1 MKKNLTRIL
10 SLLLVLVLMVGVLP
24 VSALAD
30 GWDLTGELDTEQL
43 LERAEPVEMQAS
55 ATVPYRIVH
64 LDCGRKYFSVENIKK
79 LIDTMTNYGYNQLQL
94 AFGNG
99 GCRFLLDDM
108 SLSFAGTTM
117 TSDTVKT
124 NITNGNISFN
134 GDSRYLTESEM
145 DSIIAYANNKGIE
158 IVPMLNMPGHATAIV
173 YDTSY
178 ASNGN
183 LNVNSEAARNYGA
196 ALLAKY
202 VTYFK
207 GQGCKYFHFGSDESG
222 YSGTD
227 MTAFLTACAKVITDA
242 GMTPRAFNDATNV
255 ATMPKSVQITYWHK
269 ETQSQY
275 AFALNAAGYQMI
287 NTHGRWYYVIKSDQG
302 PSEAG
307 TKYWN
312 GTVNTS
318 EVSVELPVMKAEKM
332 DGKWVGINEYF
343 DFEPPYGSIISNS
356 LGTMFCIWCDASQ
369 DSYLTDSDV
378 ISENENYGALY
389 QLEKMAEHYWPG
401 DIKIPGSTAPTVTL
415 QDGSALPAA
424 IKVGE
429 ALSLKASKTVS
440 WTTSDNSVIE
450 LTSDNSV
457 IELTSAAN
465 GESKTIEG
473 TNVLATAKK
482 AGTAIITVTDEDG
495 NTAFY
500 TITVQDASQ
509 AETVNVALTVG
520 ESTTFDVD
528 SSVNAGSYITG
539 DNEYIATAEV
549 ARVEGVTETTV
560 STIKATTV
568 EDGASYI
575 MRVYNT
581 NYALTTNTGKSDWGT
596 RTLAFETYTAA
607 EDDNVWTLEASAG
620 GYKLKSATGYLVLGT
635 GNNTAYTDTTGEIFT
650 LTSTSTGWTVKNPS
664 DKYINAL
671 GGIENLTAGG
681 WSGDGTRFDLYKVTK
696 ATDESSTLTITG
708 VGESTTDVTVG
719 NVTYHITVTAPSKTD
734 STTLSHGGSF
744 TLPNGAADVT
754 VTSGREYVTVNGA
767 TITAGNTDGTA
778 TITYT
783 VKNGGGYVTARYTH
797 TVTVS
802 AINFGSIEPLKV
814 QLWITNT
821 WVGADAPPT
830 SLQIVNVSAAEANKE
845 DGVALRSFVPSPAYR
860 TDNADIPVIY
870 WKGVALH
877 GEKPVK
883 QGADLSTNH
892 GDIFTTIRYWE
903 SSWQYLNNNVWTTI
917 DTSDNDNADTIVAY
931 YLETNDVSPEITTAA
946 QHYGNPPTNDPEN
959 TETQYGLTAFAVVYP
974 DGTLSRTEEEMYRT
988 GMLRGFWGGSQY
1000 DLGTI
1005 YAENNS
1011 TYRVSKMTV
1020 TWGAHIRGTSR
1031 TEWYTESTGYGG
1043 NQGNAYGT
1051 TWGINW
1057 EKKTNSAGVKWYD
1070 ETTYWRY
1077 GDSDIPMIDGDKLG
1091 LKITT
1096 ERNAALV
1103 LIYLEVVE
1111 TENTLSVVYWDDNA
1125 NSQITTNPMPLRIVV
1140 KPNVTFLNGIQNSGE
1155 IHPGDITLSDEA
1167 YIENSSGATQKF
1179 NKELSTVP
1187 GVGGA
1192 YLSGMYKYVGAKVSE
1207 DGLTLTLHFDLNEA
1221 QYQQT
1226 FVVDFGLPL
1235 VIRATDFGLENTN
1248 QIESVSLE
1256 RGNETLTHEG
1266 TYGTATIAGDYQTV
1280 TYTLK
1285 KPLGSGRATIPLFV
1299 TYQGQAEP
1307 KLFQA
1312 HVIPASNVLY
1322 EENFLT
1328 PDAGSEWTRGTT
1340 SSAPTDPQETQK
1352 VVSVD
1357 ENLKFN
1363 VFGFDGV
1370 YDDKI
1375 GETGVWKADNLD
1387 SSKLTAPLTTS
1398 FYGNGFDLIGNCGQN
1413 TGRVLMI
1420 ISPADGSKS
1429 GARVIDVDTR
1439 YNGDSLYQVPLA
1451 HVEFNNDAAYN
1462 VKIWASGLDKTTAS
1476 TSRTATASL
1485 MDTYSAADDALLQS
1499 LVQSYGLSM
1508 SDVEHVTMSNV
1519 IPASGAA
1526 DVSLY
1531 GMPSAAALTAEPQT
1545 NVEHQ
1550 QGTHVEIDSFRVY
1563 RTTDKDDDI
1572 AGKYPVAE
1580 QGIVYNNILD
1590 VVKGQIIAF
1599 TEGNSNTTIQIT
1611 DYEAAGGPQNEIY
1624 IGKGQAISFRVE
1636 GATEIQV
1643 SLRAVTNAPAK
1654 WATSENGGAV
1664 STISTNTEMY
1674 YTITKDTSD
1683 NFVIANRGDA
1693 LLAIGNVKLP
1703 SGAKTMSASEIDEDA
1718 LRASLCAALGLS
1730 AEQPQAF
1737 QPMTFTARAT
1747 TLPMLRNKRVSVLIT
1762 ISNDVSYVTVNGVKY
1777 TPSRYYAS
1785 WQKTRLIQFGET
1797 LGKYE
1802 SKTYTIIAYD
1812 ANGVASAPITV
1823 NG

>member
-108 SLSFAGTTM
+108 SLSFAETTM

-124 NITNGNISFN
+124 NITNGNNSFN
-134 GDSRYLTESEM
+134 GDSRYLTQSDM

-173 YDTSY
+173 YNTSY

-183 LNVNSEAARNYGA
+183 LNVNTEAARNYGT

-222 YSGTD
+222 YSGGN

-269 ETQSQY
+269 ETQSKY
-275 AFALNAAGYQMI
+275 ASALDYAGYKMI
-287 NTHGRWYYVIKSDQG
+287 NTHGRWYYVIKSNQG
-302 PSEAG
+302 ASEEG

-312 GTVNTS
+312 GTVQTAK
-318 EVSVELPVMKAEKM
+318 VSVELPVMKAEKM
-332 DGKWVGINEYF
+332 DGRWVGINEYF
-343 DFEPPYGSIISNS
+343 DMEPPFGTTISNS

-389 QLEKMAEHYWPG
+389 QLEKMAEHYWPD

-415 QDGSALPAA
+415 QDGAPVPASVILGTRLTLTA
-424 IKVGE
+424 NTSV
-429 ALSLKASKTVS
+429 T
-440 WTTSDNSVIE
+440 WTTTDSSVLD
-450 LTSDNSV
+450 LTVPSQ
-457 IELTSAAN
+457 TSATK
-465 GESKTIEG
+465 SVEG
-473 TNVLATAKK
+473 TEAVAVAV
-482 AGTAIITVTDEDG
+482 GTGNAEIQVRDADG
-495 NTAFY
+495 NTSTYPIAVAQNA
-500 TITVQDASQ
+500 TQQD
-509 AETVNVALTVG
+509 VFLTVG
-520 ESTTFDVD
+520 EERTFKV
-528 SSVNAGSYITG
+528 SPSVSAASYITG
-539 DNEYIATAEV
+539 NEAHIAKAAVTAGAAQEPKLQ
-549 ARVEGVTETTV
+549 AVTSIE
-560 STIKATTV
+560 S
-568 EDGASYI
+568 
-575 MRVYNT
+575 
-581 NYALTTNTGKSDWGT
+581 GKSYLILNQRKNLLLTASSTRWTTKGT
-596 RTLAFETYTAA
+596 NCLLLNGDASTSSSDKWMLTGSGTTYTAKF
-607 EDDNVWTLEASAG
+607 EGNE
-620 GYKLKSATGYLVLGT
+620 KYLNIGE
-635 GNNTAYTDTTGEIFT
+635 NTASMSNTSNSLTFRYNNDGYWNISYNDYYLNNLGDTT
-650 LTSTSTGWTVKNPS
+650 
-664 DKYINAL
+664 A
-671 GGIENLTAGG
+671 AGG
-681 WSGDGTRFDLYKVTK
+681 WRDSAAPTDAGSRWTIYEIVAGTPT
-696 ATDESSTLTITG
+696 SNTLTITA
-708 VGESTTDVTVG
+708 VGEGDKSVVIGDVTY
-719 NVTYHITVTAPSKTD
+719 NIHVTAPSKTD

-754 VTSGREYVTVNGA
+754 VTSGHAYVTVNGA
-767 TITAGNTDGTA
+767 TITAGKTDGTA

-783 VKNGGGYVTARYTH
+783 VKNDGGYVTARYTH

-802 AINFGSIEPLKV
+802 AIDFGNIESLPV

-821 WVGADAPPT
+821 WVGANSAPT
-830 SLQIVNVSAAEANKE
+830 SLQTVNIPARDAYSEA
-845 DGVALRSFVPSPAYR
+845 GVALSQFVPSTGYKKDGGDVR
-860 TDNADIPVIY
+860 VVY
-870 WKGVALH
+870 WKGVTLH
-877 GEKPVK
+877 NGIVPVE
-883 QGADLSTNH
+883 QGTDCSNS
-892 GDIFTTIRYWE
+892 GDNFTTIRYWNNA
-903 SSWQYLNNNVWTTI
+903 WQYLNGTEWTTI
-917 DTSDNDNADTIVAY
+917 ETTDTIVAY
-931 YLETNDVSPEITTAA
+931 YLQLNNVSPEITTGTKD
-946 QHYGNPPTNDPEN
+946 YGNPPTAHPGKGN
-959 TETQYGLTAFAVVYP
+959 YGLTAFAVVYP
-974 DGTLSRTEEEMYRT
+974 DGTLSRTEQQMYET
-988 GMLRGFWGGSQY
+988 GMVCGFWGNTSYGF
-1000 DLGTI
+1000 GTI

-1011 TYRVSKMTV
+1011 TYRISKMTV
-1020 TWGAHIRGTSR
+1020 TWGANMLGISGDN
-1031 TEWYTESTGYGG
+1031 WYVGDKTDP
-1043 NQGNAYGT
+1043 YGT

-1057 EKKTNSAGVKWYD
+1057 EKKTNSAGAKWYN
-1070 ETTYWRY
+1070 ETTYWKY

-1091 LKITT
+1091 LRITT
-1096 ERNAALV
+1096 EKNAALV

-1125 NSQITTNPMPLRIVV
+1125 NSQITTNPMPLPIVV

-1235 VIRATDFGLENTN
+1235 VIRATDFGLENTDRI
-1248 QIESVSLE
+1248 QSVSLE
-1256 RGNETLTHEG
+1256 RGNLTLTHEG
-1266 TYGTATIAGDYQTV
+1266 TYGTATIADNYQTV

-1299 TYQGQAEP
+1299 RYQNETEP
-1307 KLFQA
+1307 RLFQA
-1312 HVIPASNVLY
+1312 HVIPASNILY

-1328 PDAGSEWTRGTT
+1328 QAEDTNANRLPWALDTAGSLGSTKQATHKNDVE
-1340 SSAPTDPQETQK
+1340 AI
-1352 VVSVD
+1352 
-1357 ENLKFN
+1357 
-1363 VFGFDGV
+1363 FG
-1370 YDDKI
+1370 YDDAYKNS
-1375 GETGVWKADNLD
+1375 TGSNGAWKVSNLSKE
-1387 SSKLTAPLTTS
+1387 SSVSKPLTAE
-1398 FYGNGFDLIGNCGQN
+1398 FYGNALDVIGTCDAN
-1413 TGRVLMI
+1413 TAMLMMI
-1420 ISPADGSKS
+1420 ISNVDNPSAAKKP
-1429 GARVIDVDTR
+1429 VLVDTR
-1439 YNGDSLYQVPLA
+1439 YNGGTLNQVPFA
-1451 HVEFNNDAAYN
+1451 HVELESDAHYSVMIRAYYAPA
-1462 VKIWASGLDKTTAS
+1462 IAASNTNTAATFGAVSAISDFAASASYADQAVWSQMAHDLAEDGLSLDDVEFVRFDDTAS
-1476 TSRTATASL
+1476 AAQTDSFAVYADL
-1485 MDTYSAADDALLQS
+1485 YSVQQPARPEGTNLAIDA
-1499 LVQSYGLSM
+1499 
-1508 SDVEHVTMSNV
+1508 
-1519 IPASGAA
+1519 
-1526 DVSLY
+1526 
-1531 GMPSAAALTAEPQT
+1531 
-1545 NVEHQ
+1545 
-1550 QGTHVEIDSFRVY
+1550 FRVY
-1563 RTTDKDDDI
+1563 RSSDSNDAIGEKYI
-1572 AGKYPVAE
+1572 ASE
-1580 QGIVYNNILD
+1580 QNIVYNNILD
-1590 VVKGQIIAF
+1590 VVMGKIVAF
-1599 TEGNSNTTIQIT
+1599 TEGDPAKEIAIT

-1624 IGKGQAISFRVE
+1624 LPSGQSVGFKVDNAVD
-1636 GATEIQV
+1636 TIQV
-1643 SLRAVTNAPAK
+1643 SLRAVQG
-1654 WATSENGGAV
+1654 ATSWADATTGENPTA
-1664 STISTNTEMY
+1664 ISSNTEMY
-1674 YTITKDTSD
+1674 YTVHADANGVFTIT
-1683 NFVIANRGDA
+1683 NRGTG

-1703 SGAKTMSASEIDEDA
+1703 SNAKTTSASEIDEDA

-1737 QPMTFTARAT
+1737 QPKTFTARAT

>member
-108 SLSFAGTTM
+108 SLSFAETTM

-124 NITNGNISFN
+124 NITNGNNSFN
-134 GDSRYLTESEM
+134 GDSRYLTQSDM

-173 YDTSY
+173 YNTSY

-183 LNVNSEAARNYGA
+183 LNVNTEAARNYGT

-222 YSGTD
+222 YSGGN

-255 ATMPKSVQITYWHK
+255 ATMPQNVQITYWHK
-269 ETQSQY
+269 ENQSKY
-275 AFALNAAGYQMI
+275 AYELDNAGYQMI
-287 NTHGRWYYVIKSDQG
+287 NTHGRWYYVIKSNQG
-302 PSEAG
+302 SSEEG

-312 GTVNTS
+312 GTVQTS

-332 DGKWVGINEYF
+332 DGRWVGINEYF
-343 DFEPPYGSIISNS
+343 DMEPPFGTTISNS

-389 QLEKMAEHYWPG
+389 QLEKMAEHYWPD

-415 QDGSALPAA
+415 QDGAPVPASVILGTRLTLTA
-424 IKVGE
+424 NTSV
-429 ALSLKASKTVS
+429 T
-440 WTTSDNSVIE
+440 WTTTDSSVLD
-450 LTSDNSV
+450 LTVPSQTRATKSV
-457 IELTSAAN
+457 
-465 GESKTIEG
+465 EG
-473 TNVLATAKK
+473 TEAVAVAV
-482 AGTAIITVTDEDG
+482 GTGNAEIQVRDADG
-495 NTAFY
+495 NTSTYPIAVAQNA
-500 TITVQDASQ
+500 TQQD
-509 AETVNVALTVG
+509 VFLTVG
-520 ESTTFDVD
+520 QERTFEV
-528 SSVNAGSYITG
+528 SPSVSAASYITG
-539 DNEYIATAEV
+539 NEAYIATA
-549 ARVEGVTETTV
+549 AVT
-560 STIKATTV
+560 A
-568 EDGASYI
+568 GAAQEPKLQAVTSI
-575 MRVYNT
+575 ES
-581 NYALTTNTGKSDWGT
+581 GKSYLILNQRKNLLLTANSTTWTPKWTSYSCLLLSGAASTSSSDKWMLTGSGT
-596 RTLAFETYTAA
+596 TYTAKF
-607 EDDNVWTLEASAG
+607 ESSGTYLNISNNSASTSITSNSLTFK
-620 GYKLKSATGYLVLGT
+620 YNNTGYWNISYNDYYLNNLG
-635 GNNTAYTDTTGEIFT
+635 DTT
-650 LTSTSTGWTVKNPS
+650 
-664 DKYINAL
+664 A
-671 GGIENLTAGG
+671 AGG
-681 WSGDGTRFDLYKVTK
+681 WRDSAAPTDPGSRWTIYEIVAGTPT
-696 ATDESSTLTITG
+696 SNTLTITA
-708 VGESTTDVTVG
+708 VGAGDKSVVIGDVTY
-719 NVTYHITVTAPSKTD
+719 NIHVTAPSKTD

-754 VTSGREYVTVNGA
+754 VTSGTAYVTVNGA

-778 TITYT
+778 TITYK

-802 AINFGSIEPLKV
+802 AINFDNIEPLPV

-821 WVGADAPPT
+821 WVGAGAPPT

-860 TDNADIPVIY
+860 TDNADIQVIY

-931 YLETNDVSPEITTAA
+931 YLETNNVSPEITTAA

-959 TETQYGLTAFAVVYP
+959 TQTQYGLTAFAVVYP

-1070 ETTYWRY
+1070 ETTYWSY

-1111 TENTLSVVYWDDNA
+1111 TENTLSVVYWDDNT
-1125 NSQITTNPMPLRIVV
+1125 NSQIMTNPMPLPIVV
-1140 KPNVTFLNGIQNSGE
+1140 KPNVTFLNGIKDSGQ
-1155 IHPGDITLSDEA
+1155 ILPGNITLSDEA
-1167 YIENSSGATQKF
+1167 YIENSSGAKQKF

-1192 YLSGMYKYVGAKVSE
+1192 YLSGMYKYVGAEVSE
-1207 DGLTLTLHFDLNEA
+1207 DGRTLTLHFDLNEA

-1235 VIRATDFGLENTN
+1235 VIRATDFGLENTDRI
-1248 QIESVSLE
+1248 QSVSLE
-1256 RGNETLTHEG
+1256 RGNATLTHEG

-1299 TYQGQAEP
+1299 TYQGQSEP
-1307 KLFQA
+1307 RLFQA
-1312 HVIPASNVLY
+1312 HVIPASNILY

-1328 PDAGSEWTRGTT
+1328 RAEDTTATHLPWTLDTAGSLGSMKQATHKNDVE
-1340 SSAPTDPQETQK
+1340 AI
-1352 VVSVD
+1352 
-1357 ENLKFN
+1357 
-1363 VFGFDGV
+1363 FG
-1370 YDDKI
+1370 YDDAYMNS
-1375 GETGVWKADNLD
+1375 TGSNGAWKVSGLSKE
-1387 SSKLTAPLTTS
+1387 SSVSKPLTAE
-1398 FYGNGFDLIGNCGQN
+1398 FYGNALDVIGTCDKN
-1413 TGRVLMI
+1413 TAMLMMI
-1420 ISPADGSKS
+1420 ISNVDNPSAAKKP
-1429 GARVIDVDTR
+1429 VLVDTR
-1439 YNGDSLYQVPLA
+1439 YNGGTLNQVPFA
-1451 HVEFNNDAAYN
+1451 HVELESDAHYSVNIRAYYAPAIAASNTNTATTFGAVSAISDFALSGNYADQAVWSQMARDLAEDGLTLDDVEFVRFND
-1462 VKIWASGLDKTTAS
+1462 
-1476 TSRTATASL
+1476 TATAAQTDSL
-1485 MDTYSAADDALLQS
+1485 AVYADLYSVQQPARPEGTNLAIDA
-1499 LVQSYGLSM
+1499 
-1508 SDVEHVTMSNV
+1508 
-1519 IPASGAA
+1519 
-1526 DVSLY
+1526 
-1531 GMPSAAALTAEPQT
+1531 
-1545 NVEHQ
+1545 
-1550 QGTHVEIDSFRVY
+1550 FRVY
-1563 RTTDKDDDI
+1563 RSSGSNDAIGEKYI
-1572 AGKYPVAE
+1572 ASE
-1580 QGIVYNNILD
+1580 QNIVYNNILD
-1590 VVKGQIIAF
+1590 VVKGEILAF
-1599 TEGNSNTTIQIT
+1599 TEGTPAKKIDIT
-1611 DYEAAGGPQNEIY
+1611 KYEAAGGPQNEIY
-1624 IGKGQAISFRVE
+1624 LASGQSVLFKVE
-1636 GATEIQV
+1636 NAGDTIQV
-1643 SLRAVTNAPAK
+1643 SLRAVTDAPAK
-1654 WATSENGGAV
+1654 WATSADGGTV

-1674 YTITKDTSD
+1674 YTVKPDALGNVT
-1683 NFVIANRGDA
+1683 IANRGNT
-1693 LLAIGNVKLP
+1693 LLAIGNVKLL

-1730 AEQPQAF
+1730 TEQPQDF
-1737 QPMTFTARAT
+1737 QPKTFTARAT

-1802 SKTYTIIAYD
+1802 SKAYTIIAYD

>member
-79 LIDTMTNYGYNQLQL
+79 LIDTMANYGYNQLQL

-173 YDTSY
+173 YNTSY

-183 LNVNSEAARNYGA
+183 LNVNTEAARNYGT

-222 YSGTD
+222 YSGGN

-269 ETQSQY
+269 EAQSKY
-275 AFALNAAGYQMI
+275 ADALDNAGYQMI

-343 DFEPPYGSIISNS
+343 DFDPPYGSIISNS
-356 LGTMFCIWCDASQ
+356 LGTMFCIWCDASR

-415 QDGSALPAA
+415 QDGAPVPASVILGTRLTLTA
-424 IKVGE
+424 STSVTWTTTDSSVLDLTVPSQTRATKSVEGTEAVAVAVGTGNAEIQVRDADGNTSTYPIAVAQNATQQDVFLKVGE
-429 ALSLKASKTVS
+429 TRTFEV
-440 WTTSDNSVIE
+440 
-450 LTSDNSV
+450 
-457 IELTSAAN
+457 
-465 GESKTIEG
+465 
-473 TNVLATAKK
+473 
-482 AGTAIITVTDEDG
+482 GTAEAKD
-495 NTAFY
+495 
-500 TITVQDASQ
+500 
-509 AETVNVALTVG
+509 
-520 ESTTFDVD
+520 
-528 SSVNAGSYITG
+528 YITG
-539 DNEYIATAEV
+539 NDAYIATAK
-549 ARVEGVTETTV
+549 VTEG
-560 STIKATTV
+560 KAQA
-568 EDGASYI
+568 ASFNQVTSITSGKKYLI
-575 MRVYNT
+575 T
-581 NYALTTNTGKSDWGT
+581 NGSSHVVTNTSTTTSNFGDTATGLKIKNLDVTSTDNTAELSNYLWTITSSGTGYTVVDENGKYLSINSNSSVTLSNSETVLNATSYSGKVAFHNGSSVYLDNFGGSGHT
-596 RTLAFETYTAA
+596 YFNTLASAWYTKSPA
-607 EDDNVWTLEASAG
+607 DNNKWTLYEAVEAS
-620 GYKLKSATGYLVLGT
+620 S
-635 GNNTAYTDTTGEIFT
+635 GNN
-650 LTSTSTGWTVKNPS
+650 
-664 DKYINAL
+664 
-671 GGIENLTAGG
+671 
-681 WSGDGTRFDLYKVTK
+681 
-696 ATDESSTLTITG
+696 TLTITG

-719 NVTYHITVTAPSKTD
+719 NVTYHITVTAPEKTD

-754 VTSGREYVTVNGA
+754 VTSGTAYVAVNGA

-783 VKNGGGYVTARYTH
+783 VKNGGGYVTAHYTH

-802 AINFGSIEPLKV
+802 AINFGNIEPLPV

-830 SLQIVNVSAAEANKE
+830 SLQIVNVSAAAANKE
-845 DGVALRSFVPSPAYR
+845 DGVALRSFVPSPAYKKDGGSVR
-860 TDNADIPVIY
+860 VIY

-877 GEKPVK
+877 GIDPNVTP
-883 QGADLSTNH
+883 GDYSTDSR
-892 GDIFTTIRYWE
+892 GDDFTIIRYWNNE
-903 SSWQYLNNNVWTTI
+903 WQYLNRGNWTEI
-917 DTSDNDNADTIVAY
+917 KDNDTVVAY
-931 YLETNDVSPEITTAA
+931 YLQTNDASSEIMTAT
-946 QHYGNPPTNDPEN
+946 QNYGNPPTDHPGSTSANG
-959 TETQYGLTAFAVVYP
+959 YWLTAYAVVYP

-988 GMLRGFWGGSQY
+988 GMMRGFWNSTE
-1000 DLGTI
+1000 DRLGI
-1005 YAENNS
+1005 VYAENNS

-1020 TWGAHIRGTSR
+1020 TWGATMRGISGDD
-1031 TEWYTESTGYGG
+1031 WYVGTKTTPYGSD
-1043 NQGNAYGT
+1043 
-1051 TWGINW
+1051 WGVNW
-1057 EKKTNSAGVKWYD
+1057 EKKTNSAGAKWYD
-1070 ETTYWRY
+1070 EKTYWQY
-1077 GDSDIPMIDGDKLG
+1077 GDSDIPMIDNDNVKA
-1091 LKITT
+1091 TT
-1096 ERNAALV
+1096 QRNAVLI

-1111 TENTLSVVYWDDNA
+1111 TENTLNVVYWDDNT
-1125 NSQITTNPMPLRIVV
+1125 NTQITTNPMPIPIVV
-1140 KPNVTFLNGIQNSGE
+1140 NSGVTFINNGIQNSGPM
-1155 IHPGDITLSDEA
+1155 HAGPITLSDDA
-1167 YIENSSGATQKF
+1167 YIENSSGAKQGF

-1187 GVGGA
+1187 GV
-1192 YLSGMYKYVGAKVSE
+1192 SGVYVSGLFKYVSAEISE
-1207 DGLTLTLHFDLNEA
+1207 DGMTLTLHFDLNAADFENT
-1221 QYQQT
+1221 Y
-1226 FVVDFGLPL
+1226 VVDFGLPL
-1235 VIRATDFGLENTN
+1235 VIRATDFGLENTDRI
-1248 QIESVSLE
+1248 QSVSLE
-1256 RGNETLTHEG
+1256 RGNKTLTHEG

-1285 KPLGSGRATIPLFV
+1285 KPLGSGRATIPLYV
-1299 TYQGQAEP
+1299 TYQGQTEP
-1307 KLFQA
+1307 EPQLFQA

-1328 PDAGSEWTRGTT
+1328 PDTGSEWSRGTT
-1340 SSAPTDPQETQK
+1340 SSAPTDPQQTQR
-1352 VVSVD
+1352 VVD
-1357 ENLKFN
+1357 ENGRDIH
-1363 VFGFDGV
+1363 VFGFDNV
-1370 YDDKI
+1370 YDNKL
-1375 GETGVWKADNLD
+1375 GETGVWKAENL
-1387 SSKLTAPLTTS
+1387 STGTVTGSLRTS
-1398 FYGNGFDLIGNCGQN
+1398 FYGNGFDLIGNCGPD
-1413 TGRVLMI
+1413 TGRILLAVAPVATPKKGVYI
-1420 ISPADGSKS
+1420 VS
-1429 GARVIDVDTR
+1429 VDTR
-1439 YNGDSLYQVPLA
+1439 YARGNLRQVPLA
-1451 HVEFNNDAAYN
+1451 HVELPNDGAYN
-1462 VKIWASGLDKTTAS
+1462 VEIAAIGLAATSASSAGRS
-1476 TSRTATASL
+1476 NVATASL
-1485 MDTYSAADDALLQS
+1485 TDVYSTAEDEALLS
-1499 LVQSYGLSM
+1499 LVEKYGMTLA
-1508 SDVEHVTMSNV
+1508 DVKYVTMDNV
-1519 IPASGAA
+1519 IPASDAA

-1531 GMPSAAALTAEPQT
+1531 GMPSAAALTAEPQA

-1550 QGTHVEIDSFRVY
+1550 QGKHVEIDSFRVY
-1563 RTTDKDDDI
+1563 RSTDKHDDI
-1572 AGKYPVAE
+1572 AGKYPAAE
-1580 QGIVYNNILD
+1580 QNIVYRNILD
-1590 VVKGQIIAF
+1590 VVKGEILAF

-1624 IGKGQAISFRVE
+1624 IGQNQAISFNVE

-1643 SLRAVTNAPAK
+1643 SLRAVTNTAAQ
-1654 WATSENGGAV
+1654 WATSENGAP
-1664 STISTNTEMY
+1664 ISINTNTEMY
-1674 YTITKDTSD
+1674 YTITKDSSG
-1683 NFVIANRGDA
+1683 NFVIANRGDV

-1737 QPMTFTARAT
+1737 QPKTFTARAT